1 MRGREAA
8 LPCHLLSVISYS
20 SMRPVIFDT
29 DIGTDV
35 DDILA
40 LVLLA
45 KASELRLIGVT
56 TVYGDTSLRAR
67 IAQVTCDLLRRKEI
81 AVIPGESRTLAGREI
96 FWAGQEGY
104 GMPDLDKVKI
114 GESMGAVRYLIECA
128 EQYGNQ
134 LEILATGPLTNIA
147 SAISKSPEVL
157 SRIKHLYLMGGAFWM
172 DRYEHNIRCDPEAA
186 KIVFASGLPIT
197 AIGLDLT
204 LRVRLGQRDV
214 QEIAQI
220 GGGLGPVLQDQILR
234 WWDLWQITESH
245 PHDPLA
251 ALAMVCPNLFIFETW
266 GVEVVAEGRRE
277 GLTRLVE
284 NKNSNTRIGFDVFAR
299 TAQREIVRRIVAEN
313 AD

>member
-1 MRGREAA
+1 
-8 LPCHLLSVISYS
+8 
-20 SMRPVIFDT
+20 MRPVIFDT

-45 KASELRLIGVT
+45 KAPELRLIGVT
-56 TVYGDTSLRAR
+56 TVFGDTMLRAR
-67 IAQVTCDLLRRKEI
+67 IAQVTCDLLQRDEI
-81 AVIPGESRTLAGREI
+81 AVVPGEAQTLAGRQI
-96 FWAGQEGY
+96 FWSGQEGY
-104 GMPDLDKVKI
+104 GMPGLDTVKI
-114 GESMGAVRYLIECA
+114 SQSKGAVQYLIESA

-147 SAISKSPEVL
+147 AAIAKNPEAL

-186 KIVFASGLPIT
+186 RIVFASGLPIT

-204 LRVRLGQRDV
+204 LRVRLDKKDV
-214 QEIAQI
+214 QKIAQI

-234 WWDLWQITESH
+234 WWELWQITENH

-251 ALAMVCPNLFIFETW
+251 ALAMVRPDLFIFETW
-266 GVEVVAEGRRE
+266 GVEIAAEGRRE

-284 NKNSNTRIGFDVFAR
+284 NKNSNIRIGFDLFAR
-299 TAQREIVRRIVAEN
+299 TAEREIVRRIVE
-313 AD
+313 

>member
-1 MRGREAA
+1 
-8 LPCHLLSVISYS
+8 
-20 SMRPVIFDT
+20 MRPVIFDT

-40 LVLLA
+40 LVFLA
-45 KASELRLIGVT
+45 KAPELRLIGVT
-56 TVYGDTSLRAR
+56 TVYGDTLLRAR

-81 AVIPGESRTLAGREI
+81 EVIPGESPTLTGRQI
-96 FWAGQEGY
+96 FWTGQEGY
-104 GMPDLDKVKI
+104 GMPDLEKAKI
-114 GESMGAVRYLIECA
+114 PESKGAVRYLIERA

-147 SAISKSPEVL
+147 SAISKSPEAL
-157 SRIKHLYLMGGAFWM
+157 SRIKRLYLMGGAFWM

-186 KIVFASGLPIT
+186 KIVFKSSLPIT

-204 LRVRLGQRDV
+204 LRVRLAEKDV
-214 QEIAQI
+214 HEIAQI
-220 GGGLGPVLQDQILR
+220 AGGLGPMLQDQILR

-251 ALAMVCPNLFIFETW
+251 ALAMVRPDLFIFETW
-266 GVEVVAEGRRE
+266 DVEITAEGRRE

-284 NKNSNTRIGFDVFAR
+284 NKNSSIWIGFDVFAR
-299 TAQREIVRRIVAEN
+299 TAQREIVRRIVE
-313 AD
+313 